1 MRTARTPASAARG
14 GGAMYELYRAASR
27 AAAPAALLWRR
38 LRGLEHPSRWPERLG
53 RPSVARP
60 RPGSPLV
67 WFHAVSLGEGMAA
80 LPVVRHC
87 ARLHPGLPILLT
99 TTTLSS
105 FEVMEDLLPDGV
117 IYQFAPLDCP
127 DAIESFVGYWKP
139 SLIFLMES
147 ELWPNL
153 ILSAAEKG
161 IAVVLLN
168 ARMSLKSFNR
178 WSLPLGLQLVSLMLS
193 KLSLVIP
200 LSTIQAVRF
209 QLLHAPPQIIHFA
222 GDLKYAVGDIDAGEK
237 AVAAIEDLQQQ
248 FSNRPVWMAASIH
261 KGEDEII
268 LRVHDELIRMYPD
281 LLLILVPRHP
291 QDIKN
296 VSQTLKKQKVN
307 FVLRSTRE
315 VMSSNTS
322 IYVVDTLG
330 SCYLFC
336 LKFSHSFSMDHFMK
350 EIPWKAGE
358 LRMLYRVTP
367 IAVIGGS
374 FLPGLAGHNISE
386 AAAVGCA
393 VMTGPHVGHFYHMLV
408 EMWQINPFA
417 VKQVKGEYEL
427 LEALKQL
434 LGDSRALEACQRAAK
449 DAFSIMSDG
458 VVNRVWNLVRKFT
471 IGSDTWD
478 SLSRTG

>member
-1 MRTARTPASAARG
+1 MND
-14 GGAMYELYRAASR
+14 
-27 AAAPAALLWRR
+27 
-38 LRGLEHPSRWPERLG
+38 
-53 RPSVARP
+53 
-60 RPGSPLV
+60 
-67 WFHAVSLGEGMAA
+67 
-80 LPVVRHC
+80 
-87 ARLHPGLPILLT
+87 LPI
-99 TTTLSS
+99 
-105 FEVMEDLLPDGV
+105 F
-117 IYQFAPLDCP
+117 Q
-127 DAIESFVGYWKP
+127 
-139 SLIFLMES
+139 
-147 ELWPNL
+147 
-153 ILSAAEKG
+153 

-222 GDLKYAVGDIDAGEK
+222 GDLKYAVGDIAAGEK
-237 AVAAIEDLQQQ
+237 EVAAIEDLQQQ
-248 FSNRPVWMAASIH
+248 FSNRPIWMAASIH

-268 LRVHDELIRMYPD
+268 LRVHDELTRAYPT

-291 QDIKN
+291 EDSKN

-315 VMSSNTS
+315 VVSSNTS
-322 IYVVDTLG
+322 IYVVDTL
-330 SCYLFC
+330 
-336 LKFSHSFSMDHFMK
+336 
-350 EIPWKAGE
+350 GE

-393 VMTGPHVGHFYHMLV
+393 VMTGPSVGHFYHMLV
-408 EMWQINPFA
+408 EMWQINPLA

-449 DAFSIMSDG
+449 DAFSFMSDG
-458 VVNRVWNLVRKFT
+458 VVNRVWNLVHPFT
-471 IGSDTWD
+471 IGSQTDTCD
-478 SLSRTG
+478 SFSSS

>member
-1 MRTARTPASAARG
+1 MRTVRTPASAARG
-14 GGAMYELYRAASR
+14 GRALYELYRAASR

-105 FEVMEDLLPDGV
+105 FEVMKDLLPDGV
-117 IYQFAPLDCP
+117 IYQ
-127 DAIESFVGYWKP
+127 
-139 SLIFLMES
+139 
-147 ELWPNL
+147 
-153 ILSAAEKG
+153 

-222 GDLKYAVGDIDAGEK
+222 GDLKYAVGDIAAGEK
-237 AVAAIEDLQQQ
+237 EVAAIEDLQQQ
-248 FSNRPVWMAASIH
+248 FSNRPIWMAASIH

-268 LRVHDELIRMYPD
+268 LRVHDELTRAYPT

-291 QDIKN
+291 EDSKN

-315 VMSSNTS
+315 V
-322 IYVVDTLG
+322 
-330 SCYLFC
+330 
-336 LKFSHSFSMDHFMK
+336 
-350 EIPWKAGE
+350 
-358 LRMLYRVTP
+358 
-367 IAVIGGS
+367 
-374 FLPGLAGHNISE
+374 
-386 AAAVGCA
+386 
-393 VMTGPHVGHFYHMLV
+393 
-408 EMWQINPFA
+408 
-417 VKQVKGEYEL
+417 VKGEYEL

-458 VVNRVWNLVRKFT
+458 VVNRVWNLVHPFT
-471 IGSDTWD
+471 IGSQTDTCD
-478 SLSRTG
+478 SFSSS

>member
-14 GGAMYELYRAASR
+14 GRALYELYRAASR

-105 FEVMEDLLPDGV
+105 FEVMKDLLPDGV
-117 IYQFAPLDCP
+117 IYQ
-127 DAIESFVGYWKP
+127 
-139 SLIFLMES
+139 
-147 ELWPNL
+147 
-153 ILSAAEKG
+153 

-222 GDLKYAVGDIDAGEK
+222 GDLKYAVGDIAAGEK
-237 AVAAIEDLQQQ
+237 EVAAIEDLQQQ
-248 FSNRPVWMAASIH
+248 FSNRPIWMAASIH

-268 LRVHDELIRMYPD
+268 LRVHDELTRAYPT

-291 QDIKN
+291 EDSKN

-315 VMSSNTS
+315 VVSSNTS
-322 IYVVDTLG
+322 IYVVDTL
-330 SCYLFC
+330 
-336 LKFSHSFSMDHFMK
+336 
-350 EIPWKAGE
+350 GE

-393 VMTGPHVGHFYHMLV
+393 VMTGPSVGHFYHMLV
-408 EMWQINPFA
+408 EMWQINPLA

-449 DAFSIMSDG
+449 DAFSFMSDG
-458 VVNRVWNLVRKFT
+458 VVNRVWNLVHPFT
-471 IGSDTWD
+471 IGSQTDTCD
-478 SLSRTG
+478 SFSSS